1 MDTIRLLI
9 NSIHSDSSLS
19 NHFNSFIKRA
29 GHQDYKSKNDVD
41 TPGIR
46 SNTCVRQNDVM
57 NILYHRQPISVHSNS
72 PNPSINEIYTYLTI
86 PFSPLWKQA
95 RFV

>member
-19 NHFNSFIKRA
+19 NHFNSFIKSA

-57 NILYHRQPISVHSNS
+57 NITDSQFQ
-72 PNPSINEIYTYLTI
+72 SIQIHQTH
-86 PFSPLWKQA
+86 Q
-95 RFV
+95 

>member
-29 GHQDYKSKNDVD
+29 GHQDYKSKMML
-41 TPGIR
+41 IR
-46 SNTCVRQNDVM
+46 LGLD
-57 NILYHRQPISVHSNS
+57 PIPV
-72 PNPSINEIYTYLTI
+72 LG
-86 PFSPLWKQA
+86 KMM
-95 RFV
+95 